1 MSDEPI
7 RNLNEPP
14 AGTPPRPRPG
24 HSLKPEPDPYHHP
37 LDDEIDRALDA
48 ATGQDV
54 QPEVN
59 LKRHW
64 DDELEAELEKAL
76 EGFDPDSVP
85 GSVNRRARSE
95 AVPPASAPSGGR
107 RGAEPAKAPKVGRVV
122 RVRENEIIVD
132 LGTKSE
138 GFIPVSQF
146 GAKKP
151 LPNVGDSI
159 EVMVD
164 RYDPAAGLTRLNL
177 KGAAVDAD
185 WESVQRG
192 MVVEARVT
200 KAIKGGLEVDVDG
213 MRGFLPVSQIE
224 LSFVADPEAYLNQR
238 FQVVVTE
245 ANPKE
250 KNLVVSRRELL
261 EQQRAEM
268 REKTWAELQEGQ
280 IRKGVVRS
288 IKDFGAFV
296 DLGGVDG
303 LIHVSDLSWS
313 RGTKVEDVVKIGDE
327 VEVKVLKIEKEKD
340 RVGLGLKQLAPSP
353 WDTVEHRFGRGQMIQ
368 GKVVKLM
375 EFGAFVE
382 IEPGVEGLI
391 HISELAPGRVRRV
404 KDIVQEGQ
412 EVEARILDIDA
423 EAKRMSLS
431 LKPTAKDEPAIVEED
446 DEGED
451 EAPRPKKERKIP
463 LKGGLGDRDT
473 PLFGG

>member
-24 HSLKPEPDPYHHP
+24 QSLKPEPDPYQHP
-37 LDDEIDRALDA
+37 LDQEIDRALDA

-54 QPEVN
+54 GPELN

-64 DDELEAELEKAL
+64 DEELEAELEKAL
-76 EGFDPDSVP
+76 EGFDPDTVP
-85 GSVNRRARSE
+85 GSMNRRARSE
-95 AVPPASAPSGGR
+95 AAPPKASPSGR
-107 RGAEPAKAPKVGRVV
+107 RGTETAKAPKVGRVV

-200 KAIKGGLEVDVDG
+200 KGIKGGLEVDVDG

-224 LSFVADPEAYLNQR
+224 LGFVADPEAYLNQR

-245 ANPKE
+245 ANPRE

-353 WDTVEHRFGRGQMIQ
+353 WDTVEHRYGRGQMIR
-368 GKVVKLM
+368 GKVVKAM
-375 EFGAFVE
+375 DFGAFVE

-431 LKPTAKDEPAIVEED
+431 LKPTAKDEPAVAEE
-446 DEGED
+446 EE
-451 EAPRPKKERKIP
+451 EAPRPKKERKVP
-463 LKGGLGDRDT
+463 LKGGLGDRDA